1 MAAFVVGLT
10 GGIASGKSTVAEHFA
25 VLGVPVIDADAVAR
39 EVVTPGEPAL
49 AQLVAAFGE
58 DIVTSEGELDRARL
72 REAAFSD
79 DGHRRQ
85 LEAILH
91 PAIGER
97 MQQRINEADSPY
109 VIQMVPLLVETG
121 GHQLVDRVLVV
132 DAPESTQIE
141 RVTARDNVPAEQAE
155 AILRA
160 QADRDH
166 RLAHADDVI
175 VNDGDPE
182 HLAAWVTELHQAYLE
197 MARDPAAR
205 KHRRRFG
212 AGTDRSSL
220 L

>member
-10 GGIASGKSTVAEHFA
+10 GGIASGKSTVAEYFA
-25 VLGVPVIDADAVAR
+25 ALGAPVIDADAVAR
-39 EVVTPGEPAL
+39 EVVAPGEPAL

-58 DIVTSEGELDRARL
+58 DILTSEGELDRARL

-97 MQQRINEADSPY
+97 MQQRIVEADSPY

-121 GHQLVDRVLVV
+121 AHHLVDRVLVV

-141 RVTARDNVPAEQAE
+141 RVTARDGVPAEQAE

-175 VNDGDPE
+175 LNDGDPD
-182 HLAAWVTELHQAYLE
+182 HLAQWVSELHHAYMD
-197 MARDPAAR
+197 MATNPQIRQQNLNYP
-205 KHRRRFG
+205 
-212 AGTDRSSL
+212 
-220 L
+220 

>member
-25 VLGVPVIDADAVAR
+25 ALGVPVIDADAVAR
-39 EVVTPGEPAL
+39 EVVAPGEPAL
-49 AQLVAAFGE
+49 QALIEAFGE
-58 DIVTSEGELDRARL
+58 TIVAGDGTLDRARL
-72 REAAFSD
+72 REIAFSD
-79 DGHRRQ
+79 DAHRRQ

-97 MQQRINEADSPY
+97 MQQRIHEADSPY

-132 DAPESTQIE
+132 DAPEATQVE
-141 RVTARDNVPAEQAE
+141 RVTARDGVPAEQAE

-160 QADRDH
+160 QADREQ

-175 VNDGDPE
+175 LNDGDPQ
-182 HLAAWVTELHQAYLE
+182 HLAQWVDNLHQAYLE
-197 MARDPAAR
+197 MADSPAAR
-205 KHRRRFG
+205 QQNLHYPG
-212 AGTDRSSL
+212 A
-220 L
+220 

>member
-25 VLGVPVIDADAVAR
+25 ALGVPVIDADAVSR
-39 EVVTPGEPAL
+39 EVVAPGEPAL
-49 AQLVAAFGE
+49 AQLVTTFGE
-58 DIVTSEGELDRARL
+58 DILTPAGELDRARL

-79 DGHRRQ
+79 DAHRRQ

-97 MQQRINEADSPY
+97 MQQRIQEADSPY

-121 GHQLVDRVLVV
+121 GHQHVDRVLVV

-141 RVTARDNVPAEQAE
+141 RVTARDNVPAEHAE

-160 QADRDH
+160 QADREH
-166 RLAHADDVI
+166 RLTHADDVI
-175 VNDGDPE
+175 LNDGDPK
-182 HLAAWVTELHQAYLE
+182 HLAQWVNQLHQAYVHMTHDL
-197 MARDPAAR
+197 AAR
-205 KHRRRFG
+205 EKHWHFG
-212 AGTDRSSL
+212 L
-220 L
+220 